1 MTRLVDLRLV
11 CLRNAQDVEYNLF
24 IKKIYLIILFIN
36 LLAIYGHNMQP
47 HVVMISRLLSSML
60 FLALSSLL
68 LSCTN
73 STKTPS
79 VVKIVKHNNQYS
91 LTVNGQPY
99 DVKGVGLGYKDDETV
114 IALKDAGGNSFRT
127 WELTH
132 IEQELAIAEK
142 LGLMVAVGIPTGKEL
157 LGFDY
162 NDKEAVEKQFRRVIT
177 AVEKYK
183 NHPNIL
189 LWVINNE
196 PNLLYDE
203 QGQLKNVNP
212 KVYAAMGDII
222 DHIHKIDPNH
232 PVTFSLAG
240 NNPKDIALVLKHA
253 PNIDILSVQSY
264 GSLVTLPDSIVQS
277 NVDKPYMVTEFGPMG
292 HWELPSTQWGRE
304 IEEPSAVKAAGMA
317 KRMQDVILDD
327 KTGKI
332 IGSFVFFW
340 GQKQERTPTWYGMF
354 NETGEQTAS
363 IDELTRIWTGQ
374 YPANRAP
381 QSKAIT
387 INNIQAVESIKLKPE
402 QPATV
407 KVQVS
412 DPQGDLLTHRW
423 VLMNEV
429 EIRSQGGHFEAK
441 PAALSL
447 QILTSDVQPDYVEMT
462 FNPPSENGEYRLFH
476 YAYDGKNKVGNAN
489 IPFMVEN

>member
-1 MTRLVDLRLV
+1 
-11 CLRNAQDVEYNLF
+11 
-24 IKKIYLIILFIN
+24 
-36 LLAIYGHNMQP
+36 
-47 HVVMISRLLSSML
+47 
-60 FLALSSLL
+60 
-68 LSCTN
+68 
-73 STKTPS
+73 
-79 VVKIVKHNNQYS
+79 
-91 LTVNGQPY
+91 
-99 DVKGVGLGYKDDETV
+99 
-114 IALKDAGGNSFRT
+114 
-127 WELTH
+127 
-132 IEQELAIAEK
+132 
-142 LGLMVAVGIPTGKEL
+142 
-157 LGFDY
+157 
-162 NDKEAVEKQFRRVIT
+162 
-177 AVEKYK
+177 
-183 NHPNIL
+183 
-189 LWVINNE
+189 
-196 PNLLYDE
+196 
-203 QGQLKNVNP
+203 
-212 KVYAAMGDII
+212 
-222 DHIHKIDPNH
+222 
-232 PVTFSLAG
+232 
-240 NNPKDIALVLKHA
+240 
-253 PNIDILSVQSY
+253 
-264 GSLVTLPDSIVQS
+264 
-277 NVDKPYMVTEFGPMG
+277 
-292 HWELPSTQWGRE
+292 
-304 IEEPSAVKAAGMA
+304 MA

-412 DPQGDLLTHRW
+412 DTQGDLLTHQW